1 MKLTRYTVS
10 APANAR
16 ALRIAVAS
24 DLHGNPNDTPLAL
37 LKDAYPDLILIP
49 GDLMDDAALRDE
61 NASGYVF
68 LRECAAMAPT
78 YYSLGNHE
86 LACYHKGNPWR
97 HPIPLPLTHEIRTR
111 IAKTGAI
118 LLDNDCARFDDSTL
132 ICGLTSGIN
141 GEKNEPDEKALAR
154 FARADG
160 IKILLCHHPE
170 YYVPYI
176 QDTDIALTVC
186 GHAHGGH
193 WRVFGRGVY
202 APGQGL
208 FPKYTSGVLDGRC
221 VISRGLGNHTWI
233 PRIFNPCELVLI
245 EFSPASDQSTA
256 AR

>member
-1 MKLTRYTVS
+1 MKLTRYTLPS
-10 APANAR
+10 PSPDLH
-16 ALRIAVAS
+16 LRIAVAS
-24 DLHGNPNDTPLAL
+24 DLHGNANEQPLKL
-37 LKDAYPDLILIP
+37 LRDARPDLILIP
-49 GDLMDDAALRDE
+49 GDLMDDAALRDAD
-61 NASGYVF
+61 NSGYAF
-68 LRECAAMAPT
+68 LRACAEIAPT

-97 HPIPLPLTHEIRTR
+97 HPIPLPLTDEIRTR
-111 IAKTGAI
+111 IAKTGAV
-118 LLDNDCARFDDSTL
+118 LLEDDCAPFGDGIL

-141 GEKNEPDEKALAR
+141 GEKNEPNADALAR

-160 IKILLCHHPE
+160 VKILLCHHPE
-170 YYVPYI
+170 YYVPYV
-176 QDTDIALTVC
+176 QSTDIALTVC

-245 EFSPASDQSTA
+245 ELSGSY
-256 AR
+256 